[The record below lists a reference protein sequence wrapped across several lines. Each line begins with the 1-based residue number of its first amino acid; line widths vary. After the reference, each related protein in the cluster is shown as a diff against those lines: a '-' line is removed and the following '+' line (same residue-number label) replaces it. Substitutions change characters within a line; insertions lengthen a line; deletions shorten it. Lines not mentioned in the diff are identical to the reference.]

1 MDKNIETNSQTRI
14 QLSLAALMFFSPLV
28 QNVIKKENMK
38 LNEDDKT
45 FIKGYIR
52 FWYIA
57 LIILA
62 ITLTAWMTN
71 YRIESGLI
79 DW

>member
-1 MDKNIETNSQTRI
+1 MASGTRRRIYCTSKKTFIFQQFMDKNIETNSQTRI

-28 QNVIKKENMK
+28 QNVIKKENME

-52 FWYIA
+52 F
-57 LIILA
+57 
-62 ITLTAWMTN
+62 
-71 YRIESGLI
+71 
-79 DW
+79 

>member
-1 MDKNIETNSQTRI
+1 MDKETQQENNQTKT

-28 QNVIKKENMK
+28 QNVIKKTSMELTEN
-38 LNEDDKT
+38 DKT

-52 FWYIA
+52 FGYIA

-62 ITLTAWMTN
+62 ITLTA
-71 YRIESGLI
+71 
-79 DW
+79 